1 MNPLACPF
9 MTILQSWR
17 SMLNEDLDQ
26 CLLEVLSEDYGEK
39 MMTYGLYGPTQVLKR
54 IMRRP
59 YGDPVEVLLKKS
71 LH

>member
-1 MNPLACPF
+1 
-9 MTILQSWR
+9 
-17 SMLNEDLDQ
+17 MLNEDLDQ